1 MSGRNEPYF
10 VQMKLAGGF
19 ARHRQMSIVDGIE
32 SAAEKGQSH
41 DLLLPAN
48 PFPPG
53 FV

>member
-1 MSGRNEPYF
+1 MEP
-10 VQMKLAGGF
+10 VGGF
-19 ARHRQMSIVDGIE
+19 SSHHEMSVMDRIE

-41 DLLLPAN
+41 DLVLPAN